1 MEMTN
6 GSDKAV
12 VLIPARLQST
22 RFPAKPLARIL
33 GREMVLRVC
42 DVAQKAVGEDG
53 VYVATDSPDI
63 EAVVKQAGYRCIMT
77 SEQCLTGTDRIAEA
91 ATHIHAD
98 IIINVQG
105 DEPMVDPADIMRI
118 LEEKRAHP
126 SCVINGM
133 HPITADEDP
142 HSVNIPKVV
151 FNEQNALLYMSRAAI
166 PGCKTPTAAPY
177 WKQVCIYA
185 FSKDELQQYAGFGRK
200 SHLEAREDIEILR
213 FLDLS
218 IPVRMVATQG
228 TSLAVDVPEDIAKV
242 EQALGRSN
250 L

>member
-1 MEMTN
+1 MTN
-6 GSDKAV
+6 GSNRAV
-12 VLIPARLQST
+12 VLIPARLKST

-42 DVAQKAVGEDG
+42 DLAQQAVGVDG
-53 VYVATDSPDI
+53 VYVATDSLEI
-63 EAVVKQAGYRCIMT
+63 EAVVTGAGYRCIMT

-91 ATHIHAD
+91 AAQIPAD

-105 DEPMVDPADIMRI
+105 DEPMVDPADILRI

-133 HPITADEDP
+133 HPLAAAEDP

-151 FNEQNALLYMSRAAI
+151 FNEQNELLYMSRAAI
-166 PGCKTPTAAPY
+166 PGCKTSTDAPH

-185 FSKDELQQYAGFGRK
+185 FTQEELRQYANFGRK
-200 SHLEAREDIEILR
+200 SNVEAREDIEILR
-213 FLDLS
+213 FFELG
-218 IPVRMVATQG
+218 IPIRMVATQG

-242 EQALGRSN
+242 EQALGHSN
-250 L
+250 T